1 MSQPPELPRRSH
13 HRPSDLSINTAP
25 GGLAKQADTL
35 LLTTSSTGKQTASNK
50 NKPPVS
56 NRYYKSGPSSVVPRS
71 RDSDESFLDAETPV
85 DVNKE
90 NEPFYRRPGPQN
102 LRDSHDLSLPAEQ
115 FTRDSLVGNMLSS
128 LDQFSLG
135 QIQTPTRGL
144 FDEADRY
151 GSLQRDDYTRTM
163 GSSTSRPHIS
173 NFPSHS
179 YSYSSD
185 LEAGDDHTMGQFSRG
200 RRSDSGST
208 FHMPAIRL
216 NSLRE
221 RSNPG
226 GPSQRVL
233 HSRGGKTSKS
243 SSSNSIDAGCAQ
255 MSTSQRWA
263 FGIRGRAS
271 SFDSGHQRSPLRSQ
285 AHAAAGWNA
294 DSSNT
299 FLVDDYEAAPTP
311 NVPGGPRRPALPIAP
326 IVTPQAPP
334 PPESDSKTS
343 DRDRRKGT
351 RSRSGTAKSNTSRA
365 ASSSRHGASHQQ
377 AMPAPPVPPIEL
389 DSAPAPHVGYEK
401 FKDAVPPA
409 TAAAA
414 PAKEKRGFFSRV
426 FGTSR
431 TPSATIDVQTA
442 TVPQTPPSDNL
453 DRIDSDR
460 SQQSAAANAQSA
472 PPSRDSHHP
481 QPTHVIQK
489 KSSFFR
495 RRKRSFNEPPLPTP
509 PVPANIDTTPTK
521 YKGIALPQPS
531 PVSSLRQVMNQ
542 YLDDEA
548 PHGDMPPHAFRPDSE
563 FYDDDA
569 RRRVRGF
576 SPDYEP
582 DASATIRTVK
592 SHSALKT
599 RHSMV
604 SLGRKA
610 SGSKLDT
617 PNRVPPEVPR
627 KPSTDKNR
635 DETFFNDS
643 SDDGEFTVEKS
654 QRRLSRQQAS
664 KTLQRTTTDP
674 EVARAELTSRSALQN
689 RIIVNEPSLRG
700 SLNLPMEGAVL
711 PRRPSTSADV
721 FPRSISSVPSLKID
735 SAQPS
740 PKITS
745 GDPLD
750 EPEVTM
756 GEPTEDDRQKAQAIY
771 DGLEDF
777 ISKEKAAA
785 WMGEEGLL
793 RQRTLRAYMDLYSFE
808 NMSVLG
814 GLREICG
821 RLVLRGET
829 QQVDRILVAFSQR
842 WCECNP
848 NNGFKSQDVIHTMC
862 YSIMLLNTDLHLA
875 DIEHK
880 MTRSQFIKNT
890 MTTIIQ
896 AALDS
901 APDAF
906 DRRSVVPGRDG
917 LLIPYDSDTRPS
929 TDQPIKQNW
938 RSSFLPPRS
947 ESQMGSYGDAGGDVD
962 GCGPLVRT
970 PFEGPMKA
978 WEMQMEIVLKDIYAS
993 IRDER
998 LPLFGAEQLHTPQ
1011 SQSQSTLSV
1020 MSMLKR
1026 SPSVLSKAPSESQ
1039 ASMRGRIND
1048 PKYNTTGRFSS
1059 KSRSRPRLPNG
1070 MSSSRTSFEDGNSIW
1085 SPAMSSATW
1094 SRYSL
1099 GRTQTSVS
1107 MGSFDTGHGGEY
1119 HQSIGFAN
1127 ALSQAIIREDFP
1139 IGASSQSV
1147 LSDETGGAQ
1156 LLEDETLE
1164 LCGAPWMK
1172 EGMVTHKHHLD
1183 AVHKKAKE
1191 RNWSEVFAVIQ
1202 KGTMSLF
1209 SFSTKS
1215 MRQKNRKGGKQA
1227 GAVVGGGNW
1236 QDNATSVGSFS
1247 LRQTL
1252 ATQLPS
1258 PGYSPA
1264 RPHVWALSLPTGAV
1278 HLFQVGTPEIGREFV
1293 VTVNYWSAR
1302 LSTHPLVGGISNVEY
1317 GWSDAIIN
1325 TALITDVAEASMP
1338 PRPGSAAAVR
1348 TSMHSRQ
1355 NSRQSSLRSSFD
1367 VSSSSRTKLPGDKV
1381 TIAEWTPPAQSMRS
1395 SNSGEAEQLDTL
1407 VTYVKSIEEDLQRH
1421 NQMRSPML
1429 LTFTPRG
1436 HNSARAMANWERKSS
1451 YLLREIV
1458 KFRTYVD
1465 GLQQAQRRRA
1475 EIYAERENA
1484 RRAARGEDLSDS
1496 EDEDESDFNDDY
1508 DRDADEGDTTIRP
1521 DITFRAA

>member
-1 MSQPPELPRRSH
+1 
-13 HRPSDLSINTAP
+13 
-25 GGLAKQADTL
+25 
-35 LLTTSSTGKQTASNK
+35 
-50 NKPPVS
+50 
-56 NRYYKSGPSSVVPRS
+56 
-71 RDSDESFLDAETPV
+71 
-85 DVNKE
+85 
-90 NEPFYRRPGPQN
+90 
-102 LRDSHDLSLPAEQ
+102 
-115 FTRDSLVGNMLSS
+115 MLSS

-135 QIQTPTRGL
+135 QIHTPTRGL
-144 FDEADRY
+144 FDETERF
-151 GSLQRDDYTRTM
+151 GSLRRDDYTRTM
-163 GSSTSRPHIS
+163 GGSSSRPHMS
-173 NFPSHS
+173 NLPSHG

-185 LEAGDDHTMGQFSRG
+185 LEAGDDRASGQFSRG

-208 FHMPAIRL
+208 FQMPTVRL
-216 NSLRE
+216 NSMRE
-221 RSNPG
+221 RSHPGNP
-226 GPSQRVL
+226 SHRAM
-233 HSRGGKTSKS
+233 HSRGSKTSKS
-243 SSSNSIDAGCAQ
+243 SSSNSIDAGYAHVP
-255 MSTSQRWA
+255 TAQRWGH
-263 FGIRGRAS
+263 GISGRAS
-271 SFDSGHQRSPLRSQ
+271 SFDSGQQRPPLRAQ
-285 AHAAAGWNA
+285 GQGAAGWNA

-311 NVPGGPRRPALPIAP
+311 TVPGGPRRSALPVAP
-326 IVTPQAPP
+326 MVAPPAPP
-334 PPESDSKTS
+334 PPESDGRLS
-343 DRDRRKGT
+343 DRDRRKGA
-351 RSRSGTAKSNTSRA
+351 RSRSGTMKSSASRA

-377 AMPAPPVPPIEL
+377 AMPPPPVPPIEL

-401 FKDAVPPA
+401 SKDAVPPV

-414 PAKEKRGFFSRV
+414 PPKEKRGFFSRV
-426 FGTSR
+426 FGSSR
-431 TPSATIDVQTA
+431 TPSGTIDAQPA
-442 TVPQTPPSDNL
+442 AVPQTPPSDNL
-453 DRIDSDR
+453 DRINSDR
-460 SQQSAAANAQSA
+460 SHQSAAAKAQSA

-495 RRKRSFNEPPLPTP
+495 RRKKSFTEPPLPTP
-509 PVPANIDTTPTK
+509 PIPVNIDVSLARDT
-521 YKGIALPQPS
+521 GITLPEPS

-542 YLDDEA
+542 YLDSDA
-548 PHGDMPPHAFRPDSE
+548 PRGDRSLHVFGNDPDP
-563 FYDDDA
+563 YDDDA

-582 DASATIRTVK
+582 DPSATIRTVK

-610 SGSKLDT
+610 SNGKLET
-617 PNRVPPEVPR
+617 PSRAPPEVP
-627 KPSTDKNR
+627 KKAAA

-643 SDDGEFTVEKS
+643 SDEGEFPGETSRKRS
-654 QRRLSRQQAS
+654 SRLQDG
-664 KTLQRTTTDP
+664 KTLRRTTTDP
-674 EVARAELTSRSALQN
+674 EVAKAAISARPSLQN
-689 RIIVNEPSLRG
+689 IIVNEPSLRG
-700 SLNLPMEGAVL
+700 SLNLPLEGSNVS
-711 PRRPSTSADV
+711 RRPSTSTDA
-721 FPRSISSVPSLKID
+721 FPRSMSSVPSLKID

-740 PKITS
+740 PKITT

-756 GEPTEDDRQKAQAIY
+756 GEPTEDDRQKAQGIY

-777 ISKEKAAA
+777 ISKEKAAS

-793 RQRTLRAYMDLYSFE
+793 RQRTLHAYMQLYSFE
-808 NMSVLG
+808 NLSVLS
-814 GLREICG
+814 GLREICS

-848 NNGFKSQDVIHTMC
+848 NHGFKSQDVIHTMC

-875 DIEHK
+875 DIENK

-890 MTTIIQ
+890 MTTITQ

-901 APDAF
+901 VPNAF

-917 LLIPYDSDTRPS
+917 LLSPSEMDTRPS
-929 TDQPIKQNW
+929 TDQPTKQNW
-938 RSSFLPPRS
+938 RASFLPPRS
-947 ESQMGSYGDAGGDVD
+947 ESQMGFYNDAGGDD
-962 GCGPLVRT
+962 DCGPLVKA
-970 PFEGPMKA
+970 PFEGTMKA
-978 WEMQMEIVLKDIYAS
+978 WELQMEIVLKDIYAS

-998 LPLFGAEQLHTPQ
+998 LPLFGAEQPPTPA

-1020 MSMLKR
+1020 MGMLKR

-1048 PKYNTTGRFSS
+1048 PKHNTTGRFSS

-1085 SPAMSSATW
+1085 SPTMSSATW

-1107 MGSFDTGHGGEY
+1107 MGSFDSGMPGGDY
-1119 HQSIGFAN
+1119 QQSIGFAN

-1139 IGASSQSV
+1139 MGASSQSV
-1147 LSDETGGAQ
+1147 LSDETGGVQ

-1183 AVHKKAKE
+1183 AVDKKAKE
-1191 RNWSEVFAVIQ
+1191 RNWNEVFAVIS

-1215 MRQKNRKGGKQA
+1215 MRHKNRKGGKQA

-1236 QDNATSVGSFS
+1236 QDNATSVGNFS

-1252 ATQLPS
+1252 ATELPS
-1258 PGYSPA
+1258 PGYSPT

-1278 HLFQVGTPEIGREFV
+1278 HLFQVGTPEIGKEFV

-1302 LSTHPLVGGISNVEY
+1302 MSTHPLVGGISNIEY

-1325 TALITDVAEASMP
+1325 TALITDVAESAMP
-1338 PRPGSAAAVR
+1338 PRPGSAAAGR

-1355 NSRQSSLRSSFD
+1355 HSRQSSLRSSFD
-1367 VSSSSRTKLPGDKV
+1367 VGSSSRAKLPGDKV
-1381 TIAEWTPPAQSMRS
+1381 TIAEWAPPAQSMRP
-1395 SNSGEAEQLDTL
+1395 SNCGEAEQLETL
-1407 VTYVKSIEEDLQRH
+1407 TAYVKSIEDDLQRH
-1421 NQMRSPML
+1421 NQLRSPML

-1475 EIYAERENA
+1475 EIYTERENA

-1496 EDEDESDFNDDY
+1496 EEDESDIERDGDD
-1508 DRDADEGDTTIRP
+1508 GDTTIRP
-1521 DITFRAA
+1521 DITIRAA